1 LKKAGK
7 GRMRIGLTL
16 QPGQRGTKRLA
27 NQYGDRLVCVRYRYD
42 EEKQKRYKTVEL
54 IVEEVDWQPPP
65 ALTERDRMV
74 YVQVKWGEVEVARR
88 VKEAGGTW
96 NRQKKVWELR
106 YDRVVDLGLEGRIVG
121 EVG

>member
-1 LKKAGK
+1 MDT
-7 GRMRIGLTL
+7 RLTL
-16 QPGQRGTKRLA
+16 KPGQPGTK
-27 NQYGDRLVCVRYRYD
+27 QWVDKYGDRLVCVHYRYD
-42 EEKQKRYKTVEL
+42 AARRKRYKTVEL

-74 YVQVKWGEVEVARR
+74 YVQVKWGEAARR
-88 VKEAGGTW
+88 VKEAGGIW

>member
-1 LKKAGK
+1 
-7 GRMRIGLTL
+7 MRIGLTL

-54 IVEEVDWQPPP
+54 IIEEVDWQPPP
-65 ALTERDRMV
+65 AREERDRMV
-74 YVQVKWGEVEVARR
+74 YVQVKWGGDGCGAPGEGSRR
-88 VKEAGGTW
+88 DMEQAE
-96 NRQKKVWELR
+96 KVWELR
-106 YDRVVDLGLEGRIVG
+106 YDQVVDLGLEGRIVG